1 MKVINSITIVHSAS
15 RNFKEALDLCIET
28 AKKENIDVKNILP
41 VNEKGIDKVVSKK
54 ESDLILVIGGDGTMI
69 RTVAN
74 LIDHEIPLLGINIGK
89 LGFLTDLNVDSIS
102 KVLPEV
108 FSGKYQL
115 EERPSLSIQVD
126 DSESLIGIN
135 EVVFHSGTVA
145 KMLNFSIF
153 QEEVL
158 ISKHKSDGVIV
169 SSATGSSGYFFS
181 GGCPIIYPT
190 EEVFAILP
198 MFSQSSSSNPL
209 ILPNRKKLKIKLKNS
224 VKASIVVDGR
234 EDFEVYQGSEII
246 ISRNESS
253 YSLIHPPGYDYFEAC
268 RTKLSWGQ
276 PLINLDD

>member
-41 VNEKGIDKVVSKK
+41 VNEKDIDKVVSKK

-181 GGCPIIYPT
+181 GGGPIIYPT

-234 EDFEVYQGSEII
+234 EDFEVYQGSEIMM
-246 ISRNESS
+246 SRNESS

>member
-15 RNFKEALDLCIET
+15 INFKEALDLCIET

-181 GGCPIIYPT
+181 GGGPIIYPT

>member
-1 MKVINSITIVHSAS
+1 MKVINSIPIVHSAS

-41 VNEKGIDKVVSKK
+41 VNEKDIDKVVSKK

-181 GGCPIIYPT
+181 GGGPIIYPT

>member
-1 MKVINSITIVHSAS
+1 MKLIKSTTIVHSAS
-15 RNFKEALDLCIET
+15 RNFKEALDLCIES
-28 AKKENIDVKNILP
+28 ADKADIDIKNVLP
-41 VNEKGIDKVVSKK
+41 VNEKDIDKVIGKK

-69 RTVAN
+69 RTIAN
-74 LIDHEIPLLGINIGK
+74 LIDNEIPLLGINIGR

-108 FSGKYQL
+108 FSGNYQL
-115 EERPSLSIQVD
+115 EKRPSLSIQVD

-153 QEEVL
+153 QEEKL

-181 GGCPIIYPT
+181 GGGPIIYPT
-190 EEVFAILP
+190 EEIFAILP

-209 ILPNRKKLKIKLKNS
+209 ILPNQKKIKIKLKNS

-246 ISRNESS
+246 ISRNKSS

>member
-115 EERPSLSIQVD
+115 EERPSLSIHVD

-181 GGCPIIYPT
+181 GGGPIIYPT

>member
-15 RNFKEALDLCIET
+15 RNFQEALDLCIET

-181 GGCPIIYPT
+181 GGGPIIYPT

-234 EDFEVYQGSEII
+234 EDYEVYQGSEIV

>member
-15 RNFKEALDLCIET
+15 RNFKEALDLCVET

-181 GGCPIIYPT
+181 GGGPIIYPT

-234 EDFEVYQGSEII
+234 EDYEVYQGSEII

>member
-1 MKVINSITIVHSAS
+1 MKVINSINIVHSAS

-181 GGCPIIYPT
+181 GGGPIIYPT

>member
-15 RNFKEALDLCIET
+15 RNFQEALDLCIET

-181 GGCPIIYPT
+181 GGGPIIYPT

>member
-15 RNFKEALDLCIET
+15 RNFKEALDLCIKT

-181 GGCPIIYPT
+181 GGGPIIYPT

>member
-41 VNEKGIDKVVSKK
+41 VNEKDIDKVVSKK

-181 GGCPIIYPT
+181 GGGPIIYPT

-234 EDFEVYQGSEII
+234 EDYEVYQGSEII

>member
-1 MKVINSITIVHSAS
+1 MTKISKITIVHSVS
-15 RNFKEALDLCIET
+15 RKFENALEICQKTCQDSSVEVLDVLSVADNNLAKE
-28 AKKENIDVKNILP
+28 
-41 VNEKGIDKVVSKK
+41 VNRNSQ
-54 ESDLILVIGGDGTMI
+54 LILVIGGDGTIISTI
-69 RTVAN
+69 RT
-74 LIDHEIPLLGINIGK
+74 LLTLEIPFLGINIGK

-181 GGCPIIYPT
+181 GGGPIIYPT

>member
-41 VNEKGIDKVVSKK
+41 VNEKDIDKVVSKK

-181 GGCPIIYPT
+181 GGGPIIYPT

-246 ISRNESS
+246 ISKNESS
-253 YSLIHPPGYDYFEAC
+253 YSLIHPNGYDYFEAC

>member
-41 VNEKGIDKVVSKK
+41 VNEKDIDKIVSKK

-181 GGCPIIYPT
+181 GGGPIIYPT

>member
-1 MKVINSITIVHSAS
+1 M
-15 RNFKEALDLCIET
+15 
-28 AKKENIDVKNILP
+28 
-41 VNEKGIDKVVSKK
+41 
-54 ESDLILVIGGDGTMI
+54 IGGDGTMI

-181 GGCPIIYPT
+181 GGGPIIYPT

-234 EDFEVYQGSEII
+234 EDYEVYQGSEII

>member
-15 RNFKEALDLCIET
+15 RNFKEALDLCIKT

-181 GGCPIIYPT
+181 GGGPIIYPT

-234 EDFEVYQGSEII
+234 EDYEVYQGSEII

>member
-181 GGCPIIYPT
+181 GGGPIIYPT

-209 ILPNRKKLKIKLKNS
+209 ILPNRKKLKLKLKNS

>member
-15 RNFKEALDLCIET
+15 RNFKKALDLCIET

-181 GGCPIIYPT
+181 GGGPIIYPT

>member
-74 LIDHEIPLLGINIGK
+74 LIGHEIPLLGINIGK

-181 GGCPIIYPT
+181 GGGPIIYPT

-234 EDFEVYQGSEII
+234 EDYEVYQGSEII

>member
-108 FSGKYQL
+108 FSGKYHL

-181 GGCPIIYPT
+181 GGGPIIYPT

>member
-145 KMLNFSIF
+145 KMVNFSIF

-181 GGCPIIYPT
+181 GGGPIIYPT

>member
-181 GGCPIIYPT
+181 GGGPIIYPT

-234 EDFEVYQGSEII
+234 EDFEVYQGSEIV

>member
-1 MKVINSITIVHSAS
+1 MKTIKSITVVHSAS
-15 RNFKEALDLCIET
+15 RNYKEALDLCLGS
-28 AKKENIDVKNILP
+28 AKSEDVVIKNVLP
-41 VNEKGIDKVVSKK
+41 VNEKDIDKVIGKK

-69 RTVAN
+69 RTIAN
-74 LIDHEIPLLGINIGK
+74 LIDHEIPLLGINIGR

-108 FSGKYQL
+108 FSGKYQS
-115 EERPSLSIQVD
+115 EDRPSLNIQVD

-145 KMLNFSIF
+145 KMLNFSIY
-153 QEEVL
+153 QEDIL

-181 GGCPIIYPT
+181 GGGPIIYPT

-209 ILPNRKKLKIKLKNS
+209 ILPNKKKLKIKLKNS

-246 ISRNESS
+246 ISKNESS
-253 YSLIHPPGYDYFEAC
+253 YSLIHPNGYDYFEAC

>member
-1 MKVINSITIVHSAS
+1 MKVINSINIVHSAS

-41 VNEKGIDKVVSKK
+41 VNEKDIDKVVSKK

-74 LIDHEIPLLGINIGK
+74 LIDHEIPLLGINIGR

-181 GGCPIIYPT
+181 GGGPIIYPT

>member
-41 VNEKGIDKVVSKK
+41 VNEKCIDKVVSKQ

-89 LGFLTDLNVDSIS
+89 LGFLTDMNVDSIS

-181 GGCPIIYPT
+181 GGGPIIYPT

-209 ILPNRKKLKIKLKNS
+209 ILPNSKKLKIKLKNS

-234 EDFEVYQGSEII
+234 EDYEVYLGSEII

>member
-74 LIDHEIPLLGINIGK
+74 LIDHDIPLLGINIGK

-181 GGCPIIYPT
+181 GGGPIIYPT

>member
-15 RNFKEALDLCIET
+15 RNFKEALDLCIKT
-28 AKKENIDVKNILP
+28 ANKENIDVKNILP

-181 GGCPIIYPT
+181 GGGPIIYPT

>member
-181 GGCPIIYPT
+181 GGGPIIYPT

-253 YSLIHPPGYDYFEAC
+253 YSLINPPGYDYFEAC

>member
-1 MKVINSITIVHSAS
+1 MKVINSINIVHSAS

-181 GGCPIIYPT
+181 GGGPIIYPT

-234 EDFEVYQGSEII
+234 EDYEVYQGSEII

>member
-15 RNFKEALDLCIET
+15 RNYKEALDLCIET

-181 GGCPIIYPT
+181 GGGPIIYPT

>member
-102 KVLPEV
+102 RVLPEV

-181 GGCPIIYPT
+181 GGGPIIYPT